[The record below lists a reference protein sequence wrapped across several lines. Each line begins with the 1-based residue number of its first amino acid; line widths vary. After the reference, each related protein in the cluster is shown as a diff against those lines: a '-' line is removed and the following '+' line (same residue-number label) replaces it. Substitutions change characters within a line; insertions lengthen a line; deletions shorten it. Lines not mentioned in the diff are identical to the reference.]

1 MRSCSPAGRRLAG
14 RRSCMYYMCMRVGVY
29 VRFACVRQRSC
40 FFCFLVV
47 CGFCFFF
54 FLLRPPLS
62 QSGIFVF
69 LHYVNSRPVCVTGSP
84 GGLNL
89 LQEKKRDEM
98 RKRIPTWMSENPFP
112 TYIHITYTHDSR
124 VRVPCPWFTPPTP
137 FIYLSYPRPGIV
149 IAPAVRR
156 SSLIRVQGPWSP
168 ERMRERHGG
177 LGKT

>member
-89 LQEKKRDEM
+89 LQEKKETRCE
-98 RKRIPTWMSENPFP
+98 KESLPGCLRILSQH
-112 TYIHITYTHDSR
+112 TYILHTRMILASAFR
-124 VRVPCPWFTPPTP
+124 VRGSPPQP
-137 FIYLSYPRPGIV
+137 HSSIYHIQGRV
-149 IAPAVRR
+149 
-156 SSLIRVQGPWSP
+156 SSSHLP
-168 ERMRERHGG
+168 
-177 LGKT
+177 